1 MMKNKINLS
10 DDALAWSGLVA
21 LSLIWG
27 SSFILI
33 KRGVEV
39 YSPEVV
45 GNLRVTIAGLALLPF
60 AIKNL
65 RGLSGTQWRFLLVVG
80 LLGNLIPAYLFAK
93 AETQLSSSVT
103 GVLNALTPLNVMLI
117 GVFVF
122 GQPFIRNK
130 TWGLLLAFG
139 GAVALAVLADQK
151 NEGFSANTYA
161 IYVLLATL
169 CYGVSANLIKY
180 RLHELRAVAVAS
192 LAFLTMLPVAGGY
205 LVFSDFAE
213 VVRTHPEGWLAL
225 GYISILAIVGTAFAL
240 VIFNTLIKVKSPVFA
255 AVVTYLIPIVAIFW
269 GILDDETLNAYQLVA
284 IGVILGGVF
293 WINRVK

>member
-1 MMKNKINLS
+1 MKNKINPS
-10 DDALAWSGLVA
+10 EDVLAWGGLVA

-45 GNLRVTIAGLALLPF
+45 GSLRVAIAGLALLPF
-60 AIKNL
+60 VIKNL
-65 RGLSGTQWRFLLVVG
+65 KGVSGKQWRFLLIVG
-80 LLGNLIPAYLFAK
+80 LFGNLIPAYLFAK

-117 GVFVF
+117 GVLAF
-122 GQPFIRNK
+122 GQTFVRNK
-130 TWGLLLAFG
+130 VWGLLLAFG

-151 NEGFSANTYA
+151 SEDFSANTYA

-169 CYGVSANLIKY
+169 CYGISANVIKY
-180 RLHELRAVAVAS
+180 RLGELRAVAVAA
-192 LAFLTMLPVAGGY
+192 LAFLTILPISCGY
-205 LVFSDFAE
+205 LFFSDFTE
-213 VVRTHPEGWLAL
+213 VLQTHAEGWSAL
-225 GYISILAIVGTAFAL
+225 GYISILAVIGTAFAL
-240 VIFNTLIKVKSPVFA
+240 VIFNTIIKIKSPVFA

-269 GILDDETLNAYQLVA
+269 GILDGETLNLYQVIA

-293 WINRVK
+293 WTNRAK